1 MVADALH
8 CQGYSRRQTGTR
20 PGCGLPSALLSFFKS
35 CAKKWDVWRYWVVGS
50 EDMLKDIIPTAR
62 CKLFTRLAS
71 PAASQIHK
79 VLYKYK

>member
-1 MVADALH
+1 LLTHFTAKVIPGVKPVHD
-8 CQGYSRRQTGTR
+8 QGVVCRARFF
-20 PGCGLPSALLSFFKS
+20 LFFKS

-71 PAASQIHK
+71 PVVSKIHK